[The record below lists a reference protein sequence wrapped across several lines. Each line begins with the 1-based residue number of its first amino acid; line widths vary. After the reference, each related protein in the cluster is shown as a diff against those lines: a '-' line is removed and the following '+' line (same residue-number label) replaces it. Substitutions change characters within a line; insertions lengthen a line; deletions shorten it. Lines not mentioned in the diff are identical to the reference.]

1 MCGDTGK
8 VFSHIGS
15 ECSKL
20 AQREYK
26 KKHDNVARIVYWKL
40 CEKFN
45 FEKLEKWYLHN
56 PQTVTENVNHRLVF
70 DMNLQ
75 CDNVIVERR
84 LDIVIDNKVKKIAI
98 ALDVTKLGEKKI
110 IDKEREKTAKY
121 QNFKIEIQ
129 RLLNLKKI
137 DAIPVALPLT

>member
-26 KKHDNVARIVYWKL
+26 KKHDNVARIVHWKL
-40 CEKFN
+40 CEKLS

-75 CDNVIVERR
+75 CDNAIVERR

-121 QNFKIEIQ
+121 QNLKIEIQ